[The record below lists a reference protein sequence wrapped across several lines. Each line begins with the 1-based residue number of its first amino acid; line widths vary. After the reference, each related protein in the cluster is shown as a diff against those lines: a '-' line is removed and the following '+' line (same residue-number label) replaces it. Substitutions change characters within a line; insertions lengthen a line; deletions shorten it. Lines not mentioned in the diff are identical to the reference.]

1 MFVSLHNFSIPKIHK
16 LDSPPILSSASIIT
30 PTCEGPLH
38 ILKSLPKLRPWL
50 HDALEHYAVSP
61 ICTEI

>member
-1 MFVSLHNFSIPKIHK
+1 MFVSLHNYSIPEHHK
-16 LDSPPILSSASIIT
+16 FDSYPKLSSVSNIT

-38 ILKSLPKLRPWL
+38 ILKSLPKLRPRL
-50 HDALEHYAVSP
+50 HNALEHYAVSP